1 MIQDLVINESIKKFV
16 RKPLGKLIKEKQL
29 RAHFKGNVI
38 AVGDQVSIT
47 CDKLNLIPRASI
59 IDYKIMRKKVSSG
72 QKSILQNIGQ
82 ITLHAKNAPGTISL
96 EAWNKV
102 SEAVNFIGGTVRL
115 EIDGEEDLL
124 TLAAI
129 FLADTGSKVIYGQP
143 RKGIVVVEVTAEKKR
158 ELADFIIQEKARE
171 FVEKWSGKTLIV
183 HDSDADGMSSAVMF
197 GRYLKQK
204 RKIDAIF
211 HISDGATISPE
222 SKEQIKKLAPAN
234 VVLLDFGGEAKN
246 TIRELSQTMNVM
258 IVDHHKMFENDFGN
272 ALYLNPHFFNV
283 PDDYTS
289 PTSHLSWQICR
300 NSDWLAAAG
309 VIADKGFL
317 AGHKLLKSVSKKYK
331 KVDLGKIVGL
341 INSADAKE
349 KSGEAV
355 QLLLKMKHPREMFRG
370 KFAEWEKEVS
380 GEIKRLVIEHKQ
392 KALFLANGKV
402 VLYEIKPK
410 FSLRGEISN
419 RLQQIYPDKII
430 IIGEVSENHYLMSFR
445 TVNAK
450 VSFPDMIKKATENM
464 EGAHGG
470 GHKKAAGCKIR
481 LFDKER
487 FLERFIRQIDNK

>member
-29 RAHFKGNVI
+29 RSVFKGNVI
-38 AVGDQVSIT
+38 AVGDKVSIT
-47 CDKLNLIPRASI
+47 CDKLGLNPKVAIV
-59 IDYKIMRKKVSSG
+59 DYHIMRKSVSIS
-72 QKSILQNIGQ
+72 QKSVLKNIGE
-82 ITLHAKNAPGTISL
+82 IALHAKNAPGTISV
-96 EAWNKV
+96 EAWDKV
-102 SEAVNFIGGTVRL
+102 KEAVSYVGETVRL
-115 EIDGEEDLL
+115 DIEGEEDLL

-129 FLADTGSKVIYGQP
+129 FLADIGTKVIYGQP
-143 RKGIVVVEVTAEKKR
+143 RKGIVVVDVTAEKKR
-158 ELADFIIQEKARE
+158 ELADFLIREKARE
-171 FVEKWSGKTLIV
+171 FMQKFSGKTLIV
-183 HDSDADGMSSAVMF
+183 HDSDADGMTSAVMF

-204 RKIDAIF
+204 RNISALF

-234 VVLLDFGGEAKN
+234 LVLLDFGGEARNSIK
-246 TIRELSQTMNVM
+246 ELSQSMDVL
-258 IVDHHKMFENDFGN
+258 IIDHHKMYETDFGK

-283 PDDYTS
+283 PDEYTS

-317 AGHKLLKSVSKKYK
+317 AGNKLLKLVSKKYR
-331 KVDLGKIVGL
+331 KVDFGKIVGL

-349 KSGEAV
+349 KSNEAV
-355 QLLLKMKHPREMFRG
+355 QLLLRMKNPREIFRS

-380 GEIKRLVIEHKQ
+380 AEIKRLVSEHKQ

-419 RLQQIYPDKII
+419 RLQQLYPGKIV

-445 TVNAK
+445 TVKAV
-450 VSFPDMIKKATENM
+450 VSFPDIIKKATENM